1 MGKKRMSIVLLL
13 VTVMSLTLM
22 SGCEIKQGYDGKSAY
37 ELACEAGFSGTQE
50 EWLASLQGQAGKDG
64 LDGVQE
70 QNTVIV
76 DGASDAL
83 GTTRY
88 AAAVGMRSAVS
99 VICRSTAGSG
109 VIYRLDKETG
119 DAYILTNHHVV
130 YDEQY
135 GISPEIRI
143 CLYGREYADYAMD
156 ASYVGGS
163 MYYDIALLR
172 VEGGSYLK
180 EAFAAAVTLADPYGT
195 VVGQTALAIGN
206 ADAAGLSVTS
216 GVVSVLSEYITMTG
230 VDGNTA
236 VQYRVMRV
244 DTAVNP
250 GNSGGGL
257 FNGRGELIG
266 IVNAKS
272 TVKDTDN
279 IGYAIPVSLAVA
291 VAENILETCDGVQVT
306 TVQRAYLGATVLAE
320 NHSVRYDGET
330 GLLVLYEENTVQEV
344 TAGSASDGYLQA
356 GDRIL
361 SVRVDDRDTLDV
373 TQQYHLLDELLYARA
388 GSTVELT
395 IERNGVQQIQRIP
408 IRPADVR
415 SY

>member
-83 GTTRY
+83 GTMRY

-180 EAFAAAVTLADPYGT
+180 EVFAAAVTLADPYGT

-230 VDGNTA
+230 VDGSTA

-291 VAENILETCDGVQVT
+291 VAENILETCDGAQVT
-306 TVQRAYLGATVLAE
+306 TVQRAYLGAMVLAE

>member
-1 MGKKRMSIVLLL
+1 MSIVLLL

-83 GTTRY
+83 GTMRY

-99 VICRSTAGSG
+99 VICRSTAGAG

-230 VDGNTA
+230 VDGSTA

-291 VAENILETCDGVQVT
+291 VAENILETCDGAQVT

>member
-1 MGKKRMSIVLLL
+1 MSIVLLL

-83 GTTRY
+83 GTMRY

-99 VICRSTAGSG
+99 VICRSTAGAG

-230 VDGNTA
+230 VDGSTA

-291 VAENILETCDGVQVT
+291 VAENILETCDGAQVT

-344 TAGSASDGYLQA
+344 TADSASDGYLQA

>member
-83 GTTRY
+83 GTMRY

-99 VICRSTAGSG
+99 VICRSTAGAG

-230 VDGNTA
+230 VDGSTA

-291 VAENILETCDGVQVT
+291 VAENILETCDGAQVT